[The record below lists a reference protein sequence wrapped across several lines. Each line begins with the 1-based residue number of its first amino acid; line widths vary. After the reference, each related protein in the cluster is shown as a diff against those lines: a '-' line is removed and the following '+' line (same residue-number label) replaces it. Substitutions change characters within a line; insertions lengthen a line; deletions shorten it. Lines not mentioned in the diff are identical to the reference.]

1 MFCISVYKRSRSTY
15 NFLSKYLLCPSPS
28 TLNIWDE
35 VAIQPALY
43 YDKRTDKIV
52 GFEDWGH
59 RRTRKFADHAI
70 VFYLRYEFET
80 TKGSIKLP
88 ECTLATADI
97 IYFLDDLF
105 DSFNGRKGQGLSSI
119 ISQQSNH
126 MLFWRKA
133 IRTLRRME
141 FIEKKTRE
149 PIRKNAP
156 KCIKNWIWTIQGAQ
170 ILWRKLKNSNFSNFN
185 LRYINQDPLEN
196 FFGQIRDIGHRNN
209 NPSPYQ
215 FFTAFKSL
223 LIINLTSKH
232 SPSGNCKEIHN
243 SKSMSLIN
251 MFCVSE
257 ITSDNTNNSREVECT
272 GSIIHNEN
280 TKNIFVVQN
289 IVNRVQSK
297 VMCAKCAEELTSND
311 IFKKLRDSVTAVEE
325 RMPDLCYEIKVKKK
339 LINIF
344 NKNLAI
350 TMHCASTLS
359 TILDITV

>member
-1 MFCISVYKRSRSTY
+1 RRYTLEDKMFCISVYKR
-15 NFLSKYLLCPSPS
+15 K
-28 TLNIWDE
+28 
-35 VAIQPALY
+35 
-43 YDKRTDKIV
+43 DKII
-52 GFEDWGH
+52 GFEDWGY

-70 VFYLRYEFET
+70 VFYLRYEFGT

-105 DSFNGRKGQGLSSI
+105 DSFNGRKGQSLSSI

-133 IRTLRRME
+133 ICTLRRIE
-141 FIEKKTRE
+141 FVK

-215 FFTAFKSL
+215 FSTAFKSL

-243 SKSMSLIN
+243 SKFMSLIN
-251 MFCVSE
+251 MFRASE

-272 GSIIHNEN
+272 DSTDSVIHNEN
-280 TKNIFVVQN
+280 TKNIFVDVQN
-289 IVNRVQSK
+289 IVNRIQSK
-297 VMCAKCAEELTSND
+297 VMCAKCAEKLTSNN

-325 RMPDLCYEIKVKKK
+325 RIPDLCYEIKVKEK

-344 NKNLAI
+344 NKKI
-350 TMHCASTLS
+350 
-359 TILDITV
+359 